1 MMASRLTEPVLPW
14 EDTEDDRARGAQFPI
29 DDVEDRA
36 DGRESN
42 VLLKL

>member
-14 EDTEDDRARGAQFPI
+14 DDTDDDRARGAQFPT

-36 DGRESN
+36 ECRDS
-42 VLLKL
+42 